1 MWKIINFKNNK
12 LMVNNPFY
20 NIFAKIFADN
30 TLSLLVKN
38 FNAQVGNRG
47 WTSTRAA
54 YDCALLD
61 EFIRRGYDVSA
72 IYDGTSISF
81 RNEIKADEITKRIE
95 IL

>member
-1 MWKIINFKNNK
+1 
-12 LMVNNPFY
+12 MVNNPIY
-20 NIFAKIFADN
+20 NTFAKIFADN

-54 YDCALLD
+54 YDCALID
-61 EFIRRGYDVSA
+61 EFIRRGFDVSS
-72 IYDGTSISF
+72 IYDGSSISF
-81 RNEIKADEITKRIE
+81 RNEIKVNEETKRIE